1 MKLHNI
7 MEDKVADITKRLMK
21 GDQDYCT
28 CSRCKLDVI
37 ALALNEVKP
46 KYVVTDKGELYGRA
60 NLMTNQSDADIIKE
74 VTKAIE
80 IVRESPRHDGI
91 N

>member
-7 MEDKVADITKRLMK
+7 MEDKVTDITKRLMQD
-21 GDQDYCT
+21 DQDFCT
-28 CSRCKLDVI
+28 CIRCKLDVI
-37 ALALNEVKP
+37 ALSLNEVPP

-74 VTKAIE
+74 VTRAID
-80 IVRESPRHDGI
+80 IVRVSPRHD
-91 N
+91 

>member
-1 MKLHNI
+1 MQLHNI
-7 MEDKVADITKRLMK
+7 MEDKVTDIANRLMK
-21 GDQDYCT
+21 GEQEFCT
-28 CSRCKLDVI
+28 CERCKLDVI
-37 ALALNEVKP
+37 ALSLNEVPP

-80 IVRESPRHDGI
+80 IVRKNPRH